1 MRRLSRRIGIAL
13 LVLGALLW
21 VILPPASSS
30 TAPPP
35 ANVVRGA
42 YHIHTNRSDGS
53 GSPDEVAEAAS
64 RAGLQFIILTDHGDG
79 TRAPDSP
86 AYRSG
91 VLTIDAVELNTT
103 AGHYAALGLPAAPY
117 PLAGTPQAVIE
128 DVRRLGGF
136 GIAAHPGS
144 PRDSLAWQDWSADI
158 DGLEWI
164 NGDSEWR
171 DEPRLPLIR
180 TLTSYLFRAPESM
193 AALLDRPGAVLS
205 QWDRLNES
213 RRVFAIA
220 GIDAHAWL
228 GYGQDSDPD
237 GNAMHLPL
245 PGYEA
250 TFRTFSNH
258 VVLDA
263 PLTGNASTDA
273 EAVLNALRRG
283 HLYSVIDGLA
293 SPGGLSFTATSG
305 SRIASIG
312 DDLQIDGDVQLRAQ
326 LSAPAGTRM
335 ALIKNGE
342 RIHEVTD
349 SVLEM
354 NGGAEPAVYRIEA
367 FVRNSP
373 GGPPVPWIVSN
384 PIYAG
389 AARSAV
395 RPPSDP
401 QPASRIPAN
410 SAEAAVE
417 SGSVDTSTLGPPPPD
432 PLGRRTAGE
441 AALAWTFA
449 LGPGVPRGQFAA
461 VRVPITGGLAT
472 FDRVRF
478 RVSSPAPLRAWVQL
492 RAPVGNTERWGTT
505 FYADSEER
513 IVDLP
518 LRSFRPIGE
527 TSSEQPPLDR
537 VDSLLFVVDTLNFLP
552 GSKGS
557 MLISEIGFVK

>member
-1 MRRLSRRIGIAL
+1 MRRLSRKIGIAL
-13 LVLGALLW
+13 LVAGMLLW
-21 VILPPASSS
+21 VILPPVADE
-30 TAPPP
+30 TAPAP
-35 ANVVRGA
+35 ANVARGA

-64 RAGLQFIILTDHGDG
+64 RAGLHFIILTDHGDG
-79 TRAPDSP
+79 TRAPDPP

-103 AGHYAALGLPAAPY
+103 AGHYAALGLPATPY

-144 PRDSLAWQDWSADI
+144 PRASLAWQDWSADI

-180 TLTSYLFRAPESM
+180 ALTSYLFRAPEAM
-193 AALLDRPGAVLS
+193 AALLDRPGAVFT
-205 QWDRLNES
+205 QWDRLTAS
-213 RRVFAIA
+213 RRVFALA

-228 GYGQDSDPD
+228 GYEQDSDPD

-263 PLTGNASTDA
+263 PLTGNAAADA
-273 EAVLNALRRG
+273 DGVLTAIRRG
-283 HLYSVIDGLA
+283 RVYSVIDGLA
-293 SPGGLSFTATSG
+293 SPGGLLFTATSG
-305 SRIASIG
+305 SRTATLG
-312 DDLQIDGDVQLRAQ
+312 DDLEIDGDVQLRAQ
-326 LSAPAGTRM
+326 VTAPAGTTIV
-335 ALIKNGE
+335 LVKNGE
-342 RIHEVTD
+342 RIHEVTG

-354 NGGAEPAVYRIEA
+354 NGGADRAVYRIEA
-367 FVRNSP
+367 FVPNSP

-389 AARSAV
+389 MSRAAAK
-395 RPPSDP
+395 PSGDAP
-401 QPASRIPAN
+401 PASRIPAS
-410 SAEAAVE
+410 SAEAGVE
-417 SGSVDTSTLGPPPPD
+417 SGAVDTSTLGTPPPD
-432 PLGRRTAGE
+432 PRGRRAAGE

-449 LGPGVPRGQFAA
+449 LGPGLPRGQFAA
-461 VRVPITGGLAT
+461 VRVPITGGLAS

-478 RVSSPAPLRAWVQL
+478 RVRSPTPLRAWVQL

-505 FYADSEER
+505 FYADNEER
-513 IVDLP
+513 VVDLP

-527 TSSEQPPLDR
+527 TSSQEPPLDR

-557 MLISEIGFVK
+557 MLISEIAFVR